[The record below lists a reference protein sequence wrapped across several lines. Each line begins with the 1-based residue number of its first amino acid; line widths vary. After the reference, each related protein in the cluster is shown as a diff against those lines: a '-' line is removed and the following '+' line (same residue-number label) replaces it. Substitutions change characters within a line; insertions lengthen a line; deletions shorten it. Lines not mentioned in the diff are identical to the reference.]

1 MPIDATRGTRR
12 SGVALWVVLVAI
24 VVIAL
29 VVFVVLRASRTHRP
43 AASAPVS
50 SGGIEPV
57 PNPPGTT
64 PVVIQSVDPAAL
76 NRNPPL
82 RPDPSLT
89 PGDTLPVTKEDICVP
104 GYSKKVRNVPSGVK
118 KRAYA
123 QYGITRRA
131 TGEFEV
137 DHLISLELG
146 GSNSIRN
153 LWPESYMTHPWN
165 AHVKDVVENALHQ
178 QVCSGR
184 ISLHDAQRAIA
195 TDWIAAYRRL
205 LHRDLP
211 PPG

>member
-1 MPIDATRGTRR
+1 
-12 SGVALWVVLVAI
+12 
-24 VVIAL
+24 
-29 VVFVVLRASRTHRP
+29 
-43 AASAPVS
+43 
-50 SGGIEPV
+50 
-57 PNPPGTT
+57 
-64 PVVIQSVDPAAL
+64 VVIQSVDPAAL

-104 GYSKKVRNVPSGVK
+104 GYSKKVRNVPSAVK
-118 KRAYA
+118 NKAYA
-123 QYGITRRA
+123 EYGIGRRA
-131 TGEFEV
+131 TGEFEI

-153 LWPESYMTHPWN
+153 LWPQSYMTHPWN
-165 AHVKDVVENALHQ
+165 AHVKDVVENTLHQ
-178 QVCSGR
+178 QVCSGQ

-195 TDWIAAYRRL
+195 GDWIAAYRRL

>member
-1 MPIDATRGTRR
+1 VKKQVYAEY
-12 SGVALWVVLVAI
+12 GVA
-24 VVIAL
+24 
-29 VVFVVLRASRTHRP
+29 
-43 AASAPVS
+43 
-50 SGGIEPV
+50 
-57 PNPPGTT
+57 
-64 PVVIQSVDPAAL
+64 
-76 NRNPPL
+76 
-82 RPDPSLT
+82 
-89 PGDTLPVTKEDICVP
+89 
-104 GYSKKVRNVPSGVK
+104 
-118 KRAYA
+118 
-123 QYGITRRA
+123 RRA

-165 AHVKDVVENALHQ
+165 AHVKDAVENELHQ